1 MRAIDCMVST
11 PETFGDASLV
21 SSYDDEGEMV
31 VCPCQLLFCSEFIDG
46 NCKTARDKLTVQAIY
61 YTSEVPT
68 SVALYDY
75 ISPSTLTICYIPSH
89 VNYCIP
95 FKGKSVNF

>member
-1 MRAIDCMVST
+1 MPPWFRHMMTKVRWLFALANFSFVQ
-11 PETFGDASLV
+11 SL
-21 SSYDDEGEMV
+21 Y
-31 VCPCQLLFCSEFIDG
+31 IDG